1 MRSLILII
9 FISMYSPN
17 LYADWVTI
25 DFFTSDKKNIGNA
38 EGVDSW
44 FLGLPAFKFNLK
56 HLKPGEYRIALYDG
70 NSCSNKGFPIHLNNP
85 ELISWNPE
93 NLLLL
98 SVKEDGIFNTTLGVK
113 PQNTTAENRDLI
125 SITTM
130 RGKPLLLF
138 NKSNNSLFACGVVPL
153 LDEN

>member
-1 MRSLILII
+1 M
-9 FISMYSPN
+9 
-17 LYADWVTI
+17 
-25 DFFTSDKKNIGNA
+25 
-38 EGVDSW
+38 
-44 FLGLPAFKFNLK
+44 GLPAFKFNLK

-85 ELISWNPE
+85 ELVSWNPE

-113 PQNTTAENRDLI
+113 PENTTAENRDLI

-138 NKSNNSLFACGVVPL
+138 NKSNDSLFACGVVPL